1 MAARPW
7 AQAPPVRLGGA
18 LRSASPSTRQ
28 RSRSAA
34 RCCADCDVGD
44 RHSKALADKCIRAAS
59 PPGLLVSLMMMC
71 AAFLSLFLSSATRSY
86 FFKQILLFFL
96 KKKYNYH
103 PYGSGPV

>member
-71 AAFLSLFLSSATRSY
+71 AAFLSFYYSRTAVYGYLGIELSSSLPLS
-86 FFKQILLFFL
+86 F
-96 KKKYNYH
+96 
-103 PYGSGPV
+103 